1 MSSAYSSDIERGLVD
16 LRSRLAWP
24 ETPDLAPPVVARLV
38 RPPARPPW
46 VLRAGRVPAIAA
58 AVVLV
63 LLGSLAFPVT
73 RDALADLLGVAGIE
87 IRFGPRPEVESG
99 GRPSPPGGVVSLAEA
114 RAAVDYEIGLPALG
128 PPERVLLDRRAPGGA
143 VTLSYR
149 NGDLLMTQFRGGLDS
164 ELIEKVL
171 GPGTRLHVVTVDGA
185 TGYWISGARHVV
197 LYLTPAGAVRED
209 RARLAGNTLVWEA
222 GGVTHRLEADVSR
235 REALRIARS
244 VR

>member
-1 MSSAYSSDIERGLVD
+1 MSARSSWDVEGGLVD
-16 LRSRLAWP
+16 LGSHLGWP
-24 ETPDLAPPVVARLV
+24 ETPDFAPGVVARLGHSPK
-38 RPPARPPW
+38 RSPW
-46 VLRAGRVPAIAA
+46 VFRAGRLPAIAA

-73 RDALADLLGVAGIE
+73 RDALAELLGVAGIE
-87 IRFGPRPEVESG
+87 IRFGPRPEVEPG
-99 GRPSPPGGVVSLAEA
+99 GRPSAPGGVVSLAEA

-128 PPERVLLDRRAPGGA
+128 PPERVLLDPLVPSGA

-149 NGDLLMTQFRGGLDS
+149 DGDLLLTQFRGGLDS

-171 GPGTRLHVVTVDGA
+171 GPGSRLDVVRVDDA

-209 RARLAGNTLVWEA
+209 RARLAGNTLVWEV

-244 VR
+244 MR

>member
-1 MSSAYSSDIERGLVD
+1 MSSAYSSDIERGLVE
-16 LRSRLAWP
+16 LGSHLAWP
-24 ETPDLAPPVVARLV
+24 ATPDLAPGVVARLV

-73 RDALADLLGVAGIE
+73 RDALADLLGIAGIE
-87 IRFGPRPEVESG
+87 IRFGRPPEIEPG
-99 GRPSPPGGVVSLAEA
+99 ERPPPGGAVSLAEA
-114 RAAVDYEIGLPALG
+114 RAAVDFEIGLPAIG
-128 PPERVLLDRRAPGGA
+128 PPARVLLDRRGA
-143 VTLSYR
+143 EEVVTLAYR
-149 NGDLLMTQFRGGLDS
+149 GGDLLVTQFRGGLDS

-171 GPGTRLHVVTVDGA
+171 GPGTRLDVVTVDGA
-185 TGYWISGARHVV
+185 TGFWISGARHPV
-197 LYLTPAGAVRED
+197 LYLTPAGAVGED
-209 RARLAGNTLVWEA
+209 RARLAGNTLVWEV

-235 REALRIARS
+235 RDALRIARS